1 MLPKTN
7 EIDET
12 LHNFF
17 EQFGLDIDFCLDC
30 DFNYYIYEQ
39 KIGYAFVVSEKHDQ
53 WYREYVAS
61 LDSAVAN
68 SDIFLLSLFHE
79 VGHHMT
85 IDDFSDW
92 ELKRYFNR
100 KKVSKDNKQA
110 YFRYFNS
117 KIEKVATLWA
127 IDFMNDNSAEIA
139 KMWEELQQ
147 KIFKFYSE
155 CGLQ

>member
-7 EIDET
+7 EIDKT

-30 DFNYYIYEQ
+30 DFNYYMYEQ
-39 KIGYAFVVSEKHDQ
+39 KVGYAFVVSEKHDK

-61 LDSAVAN
+61 LDNAVAN
-68 SDIFLLSLFHE
+68 SDMFLLSLFHE

-85 IDDFSDW
+85 IDDFSEC

-100 KKVSKDNKQA
+100 KKVSKTIKKRILDILIVKQ
-110 YFRYFNS
+110 
-117 KIEKVATLWA
+117 KKLP
-127 IDFMNDNSAEIA
+127 
-139 KMWEELQQ
+139 L
-147 KIFKFYSE
+147 
-155 CGLQ
+155 CGRQIL